1 MPVNPGSFTQ
11 KQGSF
16 AKLARHSYQQE
27 QVWADENQLRHVCVV
42 GGMPTGTPTGT
53 LKAAPLLTW
62 VVYNVTP
69 TGTPTQTPAS
79 MCD

>member
-1 MPVNPGSFTQ
+1 M
-11 KQGSF
+11 
-16 AKLARHSYQQE
+16 
-27 QVWADENQLRHVCVV
+27 WADENQLRHACVV

-53 LKAAPLLTW
+53 LKAALLLTW
-62 VVYNVTP
+62 VVYDIPP